1 MATPK
6 LASRRSDAV
15 SNVAR
20 IVEAARRLFA
30 TGDGT
35 GPLSRIARE
44 AGVGVATLYR
54 HFPSRESLASA
65 VYAHVF
71 ATEIEPALSTLGR
84 NGVSREALLDVAERI
99 SDVVAHEPGLVAAM
113 SRMTEVTGDL
123 LRPRMETMAPILRAS
138 QEAGNIREDITPEDL
153 PVLIA
158 LVATA
163 FGSTRLDP
171 PARRRYLGL
180 LLDALSPSHIVPT
193 AARRGCPTSTESPA

>member
-1 MATPK
+1 MPTPK
-6 LASRRSDAV
+6 LASMRSDAV

-20 IVEAARRLFA
+20 IVEAARRVFA

-35 GPLSRIARE
+35 GPLSRVARD

-54 HFPSRESLASA
+54 HFPDRESLASA

-71 ATEIEPALSTLGR
+71 ATEIEPALATFGR
-84 NGVSREALLDVAERI
+84 HGVSREALLDVAERI
-99 SDVVAHEPGLVAAM
+99 SDVVAHQPGLIAAM
-113 SRMTEVTGDL
+113 SDITETTRDL
-123 LRPRMETMAPILRAS
+123 LRHRMETMAPTLRAS
-138 QEAGNIREDITPEDL
+138 QEAGNIRPDITPEDL

-163 FGSTRLDP
+163 FAGTSLDP

-180 LLDALSPSHIVPT
+180 LLDALSPTRPT
-193 AARRGCPTSTESPA
+193 PTPAH